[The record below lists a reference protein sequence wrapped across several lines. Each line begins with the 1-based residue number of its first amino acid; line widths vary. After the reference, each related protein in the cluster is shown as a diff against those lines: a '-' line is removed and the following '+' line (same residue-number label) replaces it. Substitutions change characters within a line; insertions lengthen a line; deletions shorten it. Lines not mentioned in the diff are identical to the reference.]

1 MHNQSSTTS
10 GNRNRIS
17 GLLRLFVFSLLM
29 AAFAFTP
36 LHAQTVAYATN
47 FDDTVSVIDVAT
59 NTVVTTILAGN
70 TPFGVTFT
78 PDGSRAYVTNLFDST
93 ISIIDTASSTVVATV
108 ALPANSEPAFPAITP
123 DGKTLYVPTFLGNS
137 VLVFDTATNSQIAAI
152 AGGSSPYAAVATP
165 DGAHVYVL
173 GIETVS
179 VIDTASNTIVQSIAV
194 DSSPGIG
201 VLFPV
206 IAITPDGGS
215 VYVGSQAS
223 ASNVQVIATASN
235 TVVATIPL
243 AQVGGVAVAPD
254 GSKVYASEIFPNDVR
269 VIDTASNTLE
279 PISIPVGAAPNGV
292 GVTPDGASVYSVN
305 GNSNSVSVVSTASN
319 TVVATVPIGA
329 GPTAVAF
336 TNLNVPFASFP
347 PPTPSNLGNP
357 NRITLAGV
365 ISLGANSQ
373 GLDFAHQ
380 PTTLTVGGFSL
391 LFPAGTITQAGNGA
405 QQIFTFSG
413 TLNGLKVSF
422 NLVGNSPNFDYNIT
436 IKGKN
441 VKAQVGPNPVTVT
454 LAIGNNSGS
463 STASF

>member
-1 MHNQSSTTS
+1 MFKKFLPLFLLILSVSS
-10 GNRNRIS
+10 
-17 GLLRLFVFSLLM
+17 
-29 AAFAFTP
+29 

-47 FDDTVSVIDVAT
+47 FDDTVSVINVAT
-59 NTVVTTILAGN
+59 NTVIATILAGD
-70 TPFGVTFT
+70 TPFGVIFT

-93 ISIIDTASSTVVATV
+93 ISIIDTASNTVVATV

-123 DGKTLYVPTFLGNS
+123 DGKTLYVPTFQNDS

-152 AGGSSPYAAVATP
+152 AGGSSPYAAVVTP
-165 DGAHVYVL
+165 DAAHVYVL

-194 DSSPGIG
+194 DSSPALGI
-201 VLFPV
+201 LFPV

-279 PISIPVGAAPNGV
+279 PVSIPVGAAPNGV
-292 GVTPDGASVYSVN
+292 GVTPNGASVYSVN
-305 GNSNSVSVVSTASN
+305 GNGNSVSVISTASN
-319 TVVATVPIGA
+319 TVVATVPIGP

-347 PPTPSNLGNP
+347 PPTPNNVGNP
-357 NRITLAGV
+357 NRIALVG
-365 ISLGANSQ
+365 ILSLGANSQ

-380 PTTLTVGGFSL
+380 PSTLTVGRFSL
-391 LFPAGTITQAGNGA
+391 LFPAGTVTQVGNGP
-405 QQIFTFSG
+405 QQHFAFSG
-413 TLNGLKVSF
+413 TLNGLSVTF
-422 NLVGNSPNFDYNIT
+422 DLIGNSPNFDYNVT
-436 IKGKN
+436 IQGKN
-441 VKAQVGPNPVTVT
+441 VKTQVGPNPVTVT

-463 STASF
+463 STAQF